1 MHILAKL
8 TVFCLL
14 LLCNSYAFA
23 LVENNP
29 SPMTNKSKTQIL
41 NQSLKLNLNANKL
54 QIRFDEKTS
63 NNNKIALIRFQQV
76 QRLNNFSGEAF
87 YQYGRFSAQSN
98 ITQNKSHDI
107 SYYLQSSLLVFNSE
121 NIAVSL
127 EAKIEAIEN
136 SNISINTITLDEKS
150 SKIIHFANLNS
161 INPKTFYN
169 LNSLGVV
176 GSYSINKNWRFI
188 GTLTSQK
195 LNDNLPNAIVGNN
208 TREEKAII
216 GTSYSF

>member
-1 MHILAKL
+1 MHIFAKL
-8 TVFCLL
+8 TVFCFFLL
-14 LLCNSYAFA
+14 SNSYAFA

-29 SPMTNKSKTQIL
+29 SPMANKSNTQIPTQKL
-41 NQSLKLNLNANKL
+41 RLNLNDNKL
-54 QIRFDEKTS
+54 QTQLDKKIT
-63 NNNKIALIRFQQV
+63 NNNKIALIRFKQI
-76 QRLNNFSGEAF
+76 QRINNFSGEVL

-98 ITQNKSHDI
+98 ITQNKNHNI

-127 EAKIEAIEN
+127 EAKIESIEN
-136 SNISINTITLDEKS
+136 SNINAIERGGKNNKTI
-150 SKIIHFANLNS
+150 HVVNLNR
-161 INPKTFYN
+161 INQKTFYN
-169 LNSLGVV
+169 VNSLGVV

-195 LNDNLPNAIVGNN
+195 LNDNLPNTILGNN

-216 GTSYSF
+216 KTSYSF